1 VSDEAGEAVDI
12 YTDGACDGT
21 LGQGGWGALLRY
33 RRQEREICGGAAATA
48 TDRMELTA
56 PIRALETLTR
66 SCVVR
71 IHTDSTYVRD
81 GVTRWLPRW
90 KAEGWQPRGEEPVHA
105 TDLWR
110 QLDAAMKPHD
120 VSWHW
125 LDKQAGNP
133 DIERAGRLA
142 TEGVRQAVTEATTR
156 RTDDDHGE
164 CVHEI
169 PIRWCAMCRPPRPG
183 VLPRG
188 YRTRAGGAY
197 HNDPNCTWMH
207 WGQRQAER
215 QGKNV
220 HDIVSVVWADVPP
233 GELEP
238 CESCCT
244 PLWLKRHGR

>member
-1 VSDEAGEAVDI
+1 MSDEAGGAVDI
-12 YTDGACDGT
+12 YTDGACSGP

-33 RRQEREICGGAAATA
+33 RRYEKEIRGSAAAT
-48 TDRMELTA
+48 TNVRMELTA
-56 PIRALETLTR
+56 LVQALETLTR

-71 IHTDSTYVRD
+71 IHVDSDYIRD
-81 GVTRWLPRW
+81 GVTKWLPRW
-90 KAEGWQPRGEEPVHA
+90 KANGWQPRGNEPVDD

-120 VSWHW
+120 VTWHW
-125 LDKQAGNP
+125 FDARARNP
-133 DIERAGRLA
+133 DNERAGQLA
-142 TEGVRQAVTEATTR
+142 DEGMRQVSTEASTHR
-156 RTDDDHGE
+156 DAGDDSE
-164 CVHEI
+164 CVHEM
-169 PIRWCAMCRPPRPG
+169 PIGWCALCKPPPPG

-188 YRTRAGGAY
+188 YRTEAGGAY

-207 WGQRQAER
+207 RGQRRAER

-220 HDIVSVVWADVPP
+220 HDIVGVVWDDVPP

-244 PLWLKRHGR
+244 PQWLKRHGY